1 MKKITNRLFCAL
13 ILLCA
18 FGVFVGCQ
26 QEPETKPGPSI
37 TSPSIVGTWICNEDN
52 PVAQNIVFND
62 SGAVSGYIQGERYW
76 TGTYSVSGNKAQIS
90 GVIYD
95 YDDEGNAFYFQLS
108 AKFGETTLTLTDGEV
123 SLVFTRL

>member
-1 MKKITNRLFCAL
+1 MKKIINHLFCAL

-18 FGVFVGCQ
+18 VGVFAGCQ
-26 QEPETKPGPSI
+26 QETATKAE
-37 TSPSIVGTWICNEDN
+37 PSIVGTWICNEDN
-52 PVAQNIVFND
+52 PLAQNIVFND

-95 YDDEGNAFYFQLS
+95 YDDEGNAYYFQLS
-108 AKFGETTLTLTDGEV
+108 AKFGETTLTLTDGEG

>member
-1 MKKITNRLFCAL
+1 MKKIINHLFCAL

-18 FGVFVGCQ
+18 VGVFTGCQ
-26 QEPETKPGPSI
+26 QETATNAES
-37 TSPSIVGTWICNEDN
+37 SIVGTWICNEVN

-62 SGAVSGYIQGERYW
+62 SGAVYGYIQGERYW

-108 AKFGETTLTLTDGEV
+108 AKFGETTLTLTDGEF

>member
-1 MKKITNRLFCAL
+1 MKKIINHLFCAL

-18 FGVFVGCQ
+18 VGVFTGCQ
-26 QEPETKPGPSI
+26 QETATKAE
-37 TSPSIVGTWICNEDN
+37 PSIVGTWICNEDN
-52 PVAQNIVFND
+52 PLAQNIVFND

-90 GVIYD
+90 GVTYD

>member
-1 MKKITNRLFCAL
+1 MKKIINHLFCAL

-18 FGVFVGCQ
+18 VGVFAGCQ
-26 QEPETKPGPSI
+26 QETATKAE
-37 TSPSIVGTWICNEDN
+37 PSIVGTWICNEDN
-52 PVAQNIVFND
+52 PIAQNIVFND